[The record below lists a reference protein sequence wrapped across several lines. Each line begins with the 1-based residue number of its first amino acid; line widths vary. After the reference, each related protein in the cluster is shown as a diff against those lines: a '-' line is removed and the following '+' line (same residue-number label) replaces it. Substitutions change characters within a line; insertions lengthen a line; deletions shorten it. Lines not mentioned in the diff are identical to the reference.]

1 MRTAGRSSRQDAL
14 GQDGRIKYIK
24 QLLCDWCCEMVGEL
38 QHRSI
43 TIYTDLDRLLG
54 LLCSVALQD
63 IVYFVTGAV
72 VEPLRIEQRTY
83 LR

>member
-1 MRTAGRSSRQDAL
+1 MLR

-54 LLCSVALQD
+54 LPCSVAL
-63 IVYFVTGAV
+63 YFVTGAV